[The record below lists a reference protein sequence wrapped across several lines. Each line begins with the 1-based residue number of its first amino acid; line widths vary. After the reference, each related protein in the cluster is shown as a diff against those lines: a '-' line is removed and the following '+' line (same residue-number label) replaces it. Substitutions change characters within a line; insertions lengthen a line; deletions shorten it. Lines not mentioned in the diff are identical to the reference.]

1 MYLNAFGFARHPFRV
16 TPDAGAMYLS
26 PGHARAKA
34 YLDYALVS
42 GDGFVVIT
50 GEIGAGKTTLLNQ
63 FVGELD
69 PDVLIARVDQTQLS
83 ESELIEAIMT
93 AFGLQPGTGGKVS
106 MMQQLREFLLDQAEQ
121 ERRVIIAID
130 EAQCLG
136 YKALEEIRLLSGIEL
151 HQAKVATLILLGQ
164 PELDRLLSSPELEQL
179 AQRVRLRFHLG
190 ALSGDEIRNY
200 LAHRLLVAGTDR
212 TDLFTDDVF
221 PVIERYTGGI
231 PRLIN
236 SLCDMALLTAYVDEQ
251 PQVTGEL
258 VEAAA
263 GELNWP
269 PYSARAHRPAN
280 GSEPASESSPSTG
293 ELHHEIRALA
303 AALTEQIGGLRADL
317 SRVADALASNS
328 KGNDR

>member
-1 MYLNAFGFARHPFRV
+1 MYLNAYGFKRHPFRV
-16 TPDAGAMYLS
+16 TPDAGSMYLS

-69 PDVLIARVDQTQLS
+69 PDVLIARIDQTQLT
-83 ESELIEAIMT
+83 ESELLEAILA
-93 AFGLQPGTGGKVS
+93 AFGLEPGAGGKVS
-106 MMQQLREFLLDQAEQ
+106 VMQQLREFLIDQAEQ
-121 ERRVIIAID
+121 DRRVIIAID

-136 YKALEEIRLLSGIEL
+136 YKALEEVRLLSGIEL
-151 HQAKVATLILLGQ
+151 HQVKVATLILLGQ
-164 PELDRLLSSPELEQL
+164 PELDRLLNSPDLEQL

-190 ALSGDEIRNY
+190 ALSRDEIRNY
-200 LAHRLLVAGTDR
+200 LAHRLLVAGTER

-251 PQVTGEL
+251 PRVTGEL

-263 GELNWP
+263 VELNWP
-269 PYSARAHRPAN
+269 PYSERAHRASPQPAPSD
-280 GSEPASESSPSTG
+280 GAPSTG

-303 AALTEQIGGLRADL
+303 ATLTEQIGGLRADL
-317 SRVADALASNS
+317 SRVADALAANS
-328 KGNDR
+328 KGGGQ